1 MFEEYIVKINSY
13 LDENLIKNGT
23 GILIKDNLVITA
35 EHVLCGN
42 KHKVS
47 WEDTTIEAKVIN
59 KEGPVN
65 LLELEKKINL
75 NIADI
80 FCSDEILNDESKWT
94 IRGFISDSQIKHSAT
109 GVGIIKGVSEDGVWD
124 YYLSDI
130 KSGQSQNYSGMSGT
144 PVFSNNRIVG
154 ILQMQSINSGGI
166 LGLQMSSVNMFRSLL
181 TRNNV
186 RKSDCYIKLKTG
198 LRNYT
203 EVQIQK
209 NINSKKYIPDIFV
222 EESDYKECLR
232 YFADPELF
240 LKKAIRLAKGFDFKE
255 FNEIFKSMGFEEI
268 NFNQFNENFDS
279 KDFSKIYI
287 KFYNN
292 VCLMEKN
299 IKSLNKKPRN
309 NLTLNEYYR
318 SKHKWRN
325 NSAEFFFANI
335 KKKLEYI
342 KLRFLL
348 LTKNAGQ
355 GKTNFVCDY
364 TNNFL
369 LEKDYFVLYYNA
381 YDFDADPWDIIVNKL
396 KQITKKPTKY
406 ILEVLR
412 NSWKK
417 QQRPMVIIIDGLNEN
432 NTLDNFSLKIKQLL
446 EKSKD
451 YPFLKIIMTTRNEL
465 LQERFS
471 ELENGTYLDIYKH
484 LNMSYRSD
492 DFKDRIF
499 DGYLKY
505 FNITIRKYTLM
516 DRTYRKLTDDIL
528 LLRFFCEVNKGKKQ
542 LYLYDVY
549 QYSVFQQYIDKK
561 ADEYQ
566 SRQDILNHKDI
577 VFSLLDKISKYM
589 LENKKFF
596 SIPTSIFSSDEQEL
610 LLKMLHNEV
619 IFKDEIIIKNGLL
632 KDKSIVISFTFD
644 EFRDF
649 CLTKYIL
656 KNYDEEIFIEFW
668 ESLQTELSTIREGV
682 TKYIFYLARTI
693 SKDDLLPIIEKL
705 PKYNEI
711 YWDYIWGLEDKWM
724 TIGDK
729 KLWYENLINLSEYD
743 KNIVS
748 DLLMKYDFSFF
759 KNINISLLFKALD
772 TIVNDLKK
780 YKIFIEKMF
789 KTHNDSIYRYHY
801 DKEKAVFPYNDLLEN
816 LIYNVDDP
824 NWNKNHKQIFK
835 LTLYLTDL
843 DYYGTR
849 ELWRKLIL
857 SSPKIA
863 INLLEDMNN
872 YPVENI
878 NGNIKELLND
888 LLKINNLN
896 IETREKLDDLY
907 NTNSFSNDM
916 NIDLALFMEM
926 IHGEDENENF

>member
-1 MFEEYIVKINSY
+1 
-13 LDENLIKNGT
+13 
-23 GILIKDNLVITA
+23 
-35 EHVLCGN
+35 
-42 KHKVS
+42 
-47 WEDTTIEAKVIN
+47 
-59 KEGPVN
+59 
-65 LLELEKKINL
+65 
-75 NIADI
+75 
-80 FCSDEILNDESKWT
+80 
-94 IRGFISDSQIKHSAT
+94 
-109 GVGIIKGVSEDGVWD
+109 
-124 YYLSDI
+124 
-130 KSGQSQNYSGMSGT
+130 
-144 PVFSNNRIVG
+144 
-154 ILQMQSINSGGI
+154 
-166 LGLQMSSVNMFRSLL
+166 
-181 TRNNV
+181 
-186 RKSDCYIKLKTG
+186 
-198 LRNYT
+198 
-203 EVQIQK
+203 
-209 NINSKKYIPDIFV
+209 
-222 EESDYKECLR
+222 
-232 YFADPELF
+232 
-240 LKKAIRLAKGFDFKE
+240 
-255 FNEIFKSMGFEEI
+255 
-268 NFNQFNENFDS
+268 
-279 KDFSKIYI
+279 
-287 KFYNN
+287 
-292 VCLMEKN
+292 
-299 IKSLNKKPRN
+299 
-309 NLTLNEYYR
+309 
-318 SKHKWRN
+318 
-325 NSAEFFFANI
+325 
-335 KKKLEYI
+335 
-342 KLRFLL
+342 
-348 LTKNAGQ
+348 
-355 GKTNFVCDY
+355 
-364 TNNFL
+364 
-369 LEKDYFVLYYNA
+369 
-381 YDFDADPWDIIVNKL
+381 
-396 KQITKKPTKY
+396 
-406 ILEVLR
+406 
-412 NSWKK
+412 
-417 QQRPMVIIIDGLNEN
+417 
-432 NTLDNFSLKIKQLL
+432 
-446 EKSKD
+446 
-451 YPFLKIIMTTRNEL
+451 MTTRNEL